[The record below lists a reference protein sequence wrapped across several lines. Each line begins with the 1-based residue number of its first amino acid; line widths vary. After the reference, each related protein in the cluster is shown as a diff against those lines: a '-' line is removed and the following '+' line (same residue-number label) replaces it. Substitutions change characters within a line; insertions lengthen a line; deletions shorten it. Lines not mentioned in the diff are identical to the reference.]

1 MILRLS
7 SREIELIKN
16 SVRSTLGDV
25 PVYLFGSR
33 VDENKRGGDIDLY
46 IIAPTQNDLFRKT
59 MRLKTRLEDLL
70 YKPVDIVISKDR
82 NRPIEQE
89 AIKGVRIA

>member
-1 MILRLS
+1 MRLT
-7 SREIELIKN
+7 SREINLIKD

-33 VDENKRGGDIDLY
+33 VDESKRGGDIDLY
-46 IIAPTQNDLFRKT
+46 IIAPLQNDRFRKT

-70 YKPVDIVISKDR
+70 HKPVDIVVSRDR
-82 NRPIEQE
+82 NRPIERE
-89 AIKGVRIA
+89 AIKGIRIV

>member
-7 SREIELIKN
+7 SREVELIRDA
-16 SVRSTLGDV
+16 VRSTLGDV

-46 IIAPTQNDLFRKT
+46 IIAPSQNDLFRKT
-59 MRLKTRLEDLL
+59 LLLKTRLEDLL
-70 YKPVDIVISKDR
+70 YKPVDIVVSRDR
-82 NRPIEQE
+82 NRPIERE
-89 AIKGVRIA
+89 AIKGIRIV